1 MAKGAESLPVF
12 SRCYANVSVFWR
24 EIKETPT
31 YLSSK
36 SKKIRD
42 RVDSRVQLVWRLR
55 VMSSEKTSFLISLDV
70 CLSFSARC
78 FTSVL
83 TRAKSVAIMVN
94 LIYVGPLL
102 G

>member
-12 SRCYANVSVFWR
+12 SRRYANVSVFWR
-24 EIKETPT
+24 ENKETPT

-55 VMSSEKTSFLISLDV
+55 AMSSCYKYRGVKIHFRMCKREL
-70 CLSFSARC
+70 
-78 FTSVL
+78 
-83 TRAKSVAIMVN
+83 
-94 LIYVGPLL
+94 
-102 G
+102 

>member
-36 SKKIRD
+36 STTG
-42 RVDSRVQLVWRLR
+42 
-55 VMSSEKTSFLISLDV
+55 ME
-70 CLSFSARC
+70 APG
-78 FTSVL
+78 
-83 TRAKSVAIMVN
+83 N
-94 LIYVGPLL
+94 ELL
-102 G
+102 L